1 MTTTG
6 RPEPHAPRA
15 LFYVQH
21 LLGIGHLKR
30 AATLSRAMQAAGF
43 AVTIISGGKA
53 VPGLD
58 IGMADFVQLA
68 PMRSADE
75 HFAVMLDDDDR
86 PIDDSYRQ
94 ERRDRLL
101 ETVARVRPH
110 LILTELFPFGR
121 RHLRSEII
129 PLLEAARAQSPRPA
143 IVCSVRDILVE
154 PSKPERGPEMVATIK
169 QYYDKVLIHGDPDLV
184 PFDRTFPLAGEIADW
199 LAYTGYIVDPPPV
212 GTTESGLGKGE
223 VVVSAGG
230 GALSEP
236 LLTAAI
242 AARSQTRLHEAT
254 WRLLAGPSLAEDG
267 FQRLKNLA
275 GHGVIVERARA
286 DFTELLANCALS
298 ISQGGYNTVM
308 DVLAAKVRAVIA
320 PYAGGKET
328 EQTLRASLLRDRG
341 ALQVVWEDELS
352 PERLACAVDAALAGP
367 RPDAT
372 GIKTEGAAVSA
383 TLLAEITA
391 ARLPAVS

>member
-1 MTTTG
+1 MSAPDDIAS
-6 RPEPHAPRA
+6 RPPRA

-30 AATLSRAMQAAGF
+30 AATLSRAMEDVGF
-43 AVTIISGGKA
+43 KVTIVSGGKV

-58 IGMADFVQLA
+58 IGTAEFVQLA

-86 PIDDSYRQ
+86 PIDDSQRRA
-94 ERRDRLL
+94 RRDKLL
-101 ETVARVRPH
+101 ETVKITKPDLV
-110 LILTELFPFGR
+110 LTELFPFGR
-121 RHLRSEII
+121 RHLRSEIV
-129 PLLEAARAQSPRPA
+129 PMLEGACNQTPRPS

-154 PSKPERGPEMVATIK
+154 PSKPKRASEMVATVK
-169 QYYDKVLIHGDPDLV
+169 KYYDRVLVHGDPSLV
-184 PFDRTFPLAGEIADW
+184 PFKKTFPLAGDIADW
-199 LAYTGYIVDPPPV
+199 LAYTGYILDPPPP
-212 GTTESGLGKGE
+212 GAAESALGRNE
-223 VVVSAGG
+223 VIVSAGG

-242 AARSQTRLHEAT
+242 EARGKTRLKDAT
-254 WRLLAGPSLAEDG
+254 WRLLAGPSLGKDAFD
-267 FQRLKNLA
+267 RLRRLA
-275 GHGVIVERARA
+275 AKEVIVERARA
-286 DFTELLANCALS
+286 DFTTLLANCELS

-328 EQTLRASLLRDRG
+328 EQTLRAGLLRDRG

-352 PERLACAVDAALAGP
+352 PERLARAVDTALDGP
-367 RPDAT
+367 RPNAA
-372 GIKTEGAAVSA
+372 GIKTDGATVSAALLANMAAVRLAAVS
-383 TLLAEITA
+383 
-391 ARLPAVS
+391 